1 MTWPAL
7 SIVII
12 TFNRRDILLGTIRR
26 LYEHL
31 DYAGPRHLII
41 ADDGSPDGTVD
52 AVRELHPAAI
62 IITSNRIG
70 MGANTNAGLRA
81 AFALSEYV
89 LQLQD
94 DMHLQHHFDLHP
106 HVARLRD
113 DPMAGF
119 VRLWGVGGHKYTA
132 TLSETPASGSHWVV
146 DWRSD
151 ELYIP
156 SDRPQVKHWRFHS
169 HFGFYP
175 EGLRTDQT
183 EDAFCH
189 QCKDRAIP
197 GAPAVLVPHGVDIEK
212 NFEHVGWH
220 DRSRDRGL

>member
-7 SIVII
+7 AIVIV
-12 TFNRRDILLGTIRR
+12 TFNRRDILLETIRR
-26 LYEHL
+26 IGEHL
-31 DYAGPRHLII
+31 DYTGPRHLIV
-41 ADDGSPDGTVD
+41 ADDGSNDGTID
-52 AVRELHPAAI
+52 ALRAI
-62 IITSNRIG
+62 TPSATIPNITIAISQRVG

-81 AFALSEYV
+81 GFALSEYV

-94 DMHLQHHFDLHP
+94 DMHLLHHFDLHP

-113 DPMAGF
+113 DPTSGF

-132 TLSETPASGSHWVV
+132 TLDQSHWRI
-146 DWRSD
+146 DWASD

-156 SDRPQVKHWRFHS
+156 SDRPQLKHWRFHQW
-169 HFGFYP
+169 FGFYP
-175 EGLRTDQT
+175 ESLRTDQT

-197 GAPAVLVPHGVDIEK
+197 GAPAVLIPHGVDVER
-212 NFEHVGWH
+212 NFDHVGWH
-220 DRSRDRGL
+220 DRARDKGL

>member
-1 MTWPAL
+1 MTWPPLA
-7 SIVII
+7 IVIP
-12 TFNRRDILLGTIRR
+12 TWNRRDVLLETIHR
-26 LYEHL
+26 LGKHL
-31 DYAGPRHLII
+31 DYTGPRHLII
-41 ADDGSPDGTVD
+41 ADDGSDDGT
-52 AVRELHPAAI
+52 ATAI
-62 IITSNRIG
+62 QCIPGATIVTSRRVG

-81 AFALSEYV
+81 AFALSKYV

-94 DMHLQHHFDLHP
+94 DMHLLHHFDLHP

-113 DPMAGF
+113 DPTAGF

-132 TLSETPASGSHWVV
+132 TLDESHWRI
-146 DWRSD
+146 DWQST

-156 SDRPQVKHWRFHS
+156 SDRPHVKHWRFHN

-189 QCKDRAIP
+189 QCKDRAVT
-197 GAPAVLVPHGVDIEK
+197 GAPSVLIPHGVDVER

-220 DRSRDRGL
+220 DRARDKGL